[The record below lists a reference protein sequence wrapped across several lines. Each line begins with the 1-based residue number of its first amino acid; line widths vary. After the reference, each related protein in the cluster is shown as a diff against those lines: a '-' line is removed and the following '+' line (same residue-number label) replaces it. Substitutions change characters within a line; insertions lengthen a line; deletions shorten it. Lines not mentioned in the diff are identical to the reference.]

1 MFLRFGGFNILALP
15 VVRPKYAVHHGR
27 KLTSLVSSPL
37 DLHTCDEI
45 HKHYILKN
53 YRNFRPII
61 RGLSDFQRQKMIV
74 AGNLP
79 VRII

>member
-1 MFLRFGGFNILALP
+1 MFLKFGGFNILALP

-37 DLHTCDEI
+37 DLHTCGEI

-53 YRNFRPII
+53 YSTKDSVCSKGFNII
-61 RGLSDFQRQKMIV
+61 ATRCL
-74 AGNLP
+74 
-79 VRII
+79 